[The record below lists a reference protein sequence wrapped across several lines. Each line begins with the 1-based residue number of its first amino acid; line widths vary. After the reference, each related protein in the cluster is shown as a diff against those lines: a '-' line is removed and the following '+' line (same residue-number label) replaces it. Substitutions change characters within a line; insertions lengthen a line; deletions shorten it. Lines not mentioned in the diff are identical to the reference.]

1 MTDTNQEANDAL
13 SQEGAKFYVLGPGQG
28 VPGFGADVKAS
39 HASTGGALT
48 AMESR
53 TRGGAPMHVHS
64 REDECFY
71 VVEGTIIG
79 RCGEDTFEAGPRSFV
94 FLPRGIPHSW
104 DVGGEGIA
112 TALIITVPG
121 GFEEFMRDYHG
132 ATSQEDKD
140 QVAARYGLTWVRD
153 KG

>member
-1 MTDTNQEANDAL
+1 MTFINNKSGAPAQNN
-13 SQEGAKFYVLGPGQG
+13 AKFYVLGPGQG

-94 FLPRGIPHSW
+94 FLP
-104 DVGGEGIA
+104 VGFRTHGMWAARELPPSLSSPCPVGLRNSCA
-112 TALIITVPG
+112 IITAQRHRRTKIKSRPDMG
-121 GFEEFMRDYHG
+121 
-132 ATSQEDKD
+132 
-140 QVAARYGLTWVRD
+140 
-153 KG
+153 